1 MMNRNYDEFVEDF
14 TEALSAEMPDKEI
27 KRVAMPKANSTM
39 DALTIREPGAMAAP
53 VVYLQDVYDSGMTAH
68 ECAEAVASAYGT
80 RPVPEFKEENLFK
93 NPENHLYACVVSKE
107 TNGKLLET
115 SPHREIPGTDLCM
128 LARYR
133 IDDNSSY
140 LINNSN
146 FSYLGFDN
154 PDEVMDM
161 AISNTERE
169 EFHCQGLGS
178 VLADMIGSDDEECM
192 EMAAQ
197 AEKSG
202 DGLYVVTNERMTDGA
217 VVLGLP
223 GKMKEMVE
231 ATGEEK
237 AYVLPSSRH
246 EILLLPESFGK
257 EMSVD
262 GLENMIHEVNATTVA
277 EQDVLSQRA
286 YFWNGKSLCMAK
298 DLEKAMPEKT
308 AEIVPMMNAGRE
320 RAKVSAQAR

>member
-1 MMNRNYDEFVEDF
+1 
-14 TEALSAEMPDKEI
+14 
-27 KRVAMPKANSTM
+27 
-39 DALTIREPGAMAAP
+39 
-53 VVYLQDVYDSGMTAH
+53 
-68 ECAEAVASAYGT
+68 
-80 RPVPEFKEENLFK
+80 
-93 NPENHLYACVVSKE
+93 
-107 TNGKLLET
+107 
-115 SPHREIPGTDLCM
+115 
-128 LARYR
+128 
-133 IDDNSSY
+133 
-140 LINNSN
+140 
-146 FSYLGFDN
+146 
-154 PDEVMDM
+154 
-161 AISNTERE
+161 
-169 EFHCQGLGS
+169 
-178 VLADMIGSDDEECM
+178 
-192 EMAAQ
+192 
-197 AEKSG
+197 
-202 DGLYVVTNERMTDGA
+202 MTDGA

>member
-1 MMNRNYDEFVEDF
+1 MMNRNYDKFVEDF
-14 TEALSAEMPDKEI
+14 TEALRAEMPDMEI
-27 KRVAMPKANSTM
+27 NKVTMPKANGPR
-39 DALTIREPGAMAAP
+39 DALTIREPGAMTAP
-53 VVYLQDVYDSGMTAH
+53 VVYLQDAYDSGMTAH
-68 ECAEAVASAYGT
+68 ECAETVAAGYARKMS
-80 RPVPEFKEENLFK
+80 PVPRFKQEDLFK

-169 EFHCQGLGS
+169 EFHCQGMGS
-178 VLADMIGSDDEECM
+178 MLADMIGSDDAESM

-197 AEKSG
+197 VDRE
-202 DGLYVVTNERMTDGA
+202 GLYVVTNKRMNDGA

-237 AYVLPSSRH
+237 AYVLPSSRN
-246 EILLLPESFGK
+246 EILLLPESIGK

-262 GLENMIHEVNATTVA
+262 KLETMIHEINDDIVQ
-277 EQDVLSQRA
+277 EQDVLSQKA

-298 DLEKAMPEKT
+298 DLEKAMPEK
-308 AEIVPMMNAGRE
+308 ADIGPEINASQE
-320 RAKVSAQAR
+320 RAKVSARAR